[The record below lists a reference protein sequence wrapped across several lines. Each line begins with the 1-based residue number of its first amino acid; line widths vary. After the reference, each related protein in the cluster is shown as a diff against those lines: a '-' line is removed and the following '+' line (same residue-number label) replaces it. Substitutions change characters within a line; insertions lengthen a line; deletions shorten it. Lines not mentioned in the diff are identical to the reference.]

1 MRLSG
6 RPRTLWIDAI
16 CIDQL
21 SVTERNEQVAFMSTV
36 YRGGMRNLV
45 YLGEDDGMAE
55 RGVKAVQDVVTDM
68 RTTTNDLT
76 LLAQTIVNWETGV
89 YLFSN
94 EEMSKDVDSEALETL
109 FNFEWFR

>member
-1 MRLSG
+1 
-6 RPRTLWIDAI
+6 
-16 CIDQL
+16 
-21 SVTERNEQVAFMSTV
+21 
-36 YRGGMRNLV
+36 
-45 YLGEDDGMAE
+45 MAE